1 MQSHDGKERA
11 EAKRETGKPNEIEQL
26 RNLLQLMEQFGL
38 SELIIEK
45 SDFMVCLRRGVPA
58 QREVVRERRQV
69 VSYDLLA
76 AVGHVSLSAPQVEP
90 PAELHYISSP
100 LTGIF
105 YRRPAPNE
113 PPFVEVG
120 THVEAGQVVALVEA
134 MKIFNE
140 VFSEV
145 DGIVV
150 EICAQDG
157 QLVNQGDTLM
167 VIRRSESPR

>member
-1 MQSHDGKERA
+1 MQSHDEKERV
-11 EAKRETGKPNEIEQL
+11 EAKRGKDKANEIEQL
-26 RNLLQLMEQFGL
+26 RSLLQLMEQFGL
-38 SELIIEK
+38 RELIIEK
-45 SDFMVCLRRGVPA
+45 SDFMVCLRRGVPTEG
-58 QREVVRERRQV
+58 EVERERKRV
-69 VSYDLLA
+69 VPHEFPA
-76 AVGHVSLSAPQVEP
+76 AVGYSILPAPQVEP
-90 PAELHYISSP
+90 PVELHYISSP

-140 VFSEV
+140 VFSDV
-145 DGIVV
+145 SGVVV

-157 QLVNQGDTLM
+157 QLVNQGNTLM
-167 VIRRSESPR
+167 VIKRNESPR